1 MSFADIRQIL
11 ESNAYNTLIGR
22 VEDEWLEAKGLN
34 PYDLDSPAG
43 RYELAKDASAFANNS
58 GGFIIVGLTT
68 EVNQAQQTETIT
80 AITPFPQEAF
90 QPHRYISIVE
100 EYIHPNIENFRA
112 AWVPTNQE
120 QSQGIAIIEVPPQ
133 NQERQYFLITKV
145 VEAGANIKQIVFGVA
160 VRNDSSNEPFTKAQL
175 YRYTQQGKSPTTQL
189 LARMNE
195 KLDALIV
202 QSQHLPQEADPE
214 AQYAARAADILGEQ
228 EP

>member
-1 MSFADIRQIL
+1 MSFAGIRQIL
-11 ESNAYNTLIGR
+11 ENNAYNTLIGR

-43 RYELAKDASAFANNS
+43 RYELAKDVSAFANNS
-58 GGFIIVGLTT
+58 GGFIIIGLAT
-68 EVNQAQQTETIT
+68 EANQAQQTETIT

-100 EYIHPNIENFRA
+100 EYIHPNIENFRT
-112 AWVPTNQE
+112 AWVPTDQE

-145 VEAGANIKQIVFGVA
+145 VESGANIEQIVFGVA

-202 QSQHLPQEADPE
+202 QSQHLPQEADSE
-214 AQYAARAADILGEQ
+214 AQYAARAAEILGEQ

>member
-11 ESNAYNTLIGR
+11 ENNAYNDLIGR

-43 RYELAKDASAFANNS
+43 RYELAKDVSAFANNS
-58 GGFIIVGLTT
+58 GGFIIIGLTT

-80 AITPFPQEAF
+80 AITSFPQEGF
-90 QPHRYISIVE
+90 RPHRYISIIE
-100 EYIHPNIENFRA
+100 EYIHPNIENCRA
-112 AWVPTNQE
+112 IWVPTSQAQN
-120 QSQGIAIIEVPPQ
+120 QGIAIIEVPPQ
-133 NQERQYFLITKV
+133 NQDCQYFLIANV
-145 VEAGANIKQIVFGVA
+145 VESGANIKQIVFGVA
-160 VRNDSSNEPFTKAQL
+160 VRNDSSNEPFTKTQL

-202 QSQHLPQEADPE
+202 QSQQQPPEADPE
-214 AQYAARAADILGEQ
+214 SQYAARADDILGEQ